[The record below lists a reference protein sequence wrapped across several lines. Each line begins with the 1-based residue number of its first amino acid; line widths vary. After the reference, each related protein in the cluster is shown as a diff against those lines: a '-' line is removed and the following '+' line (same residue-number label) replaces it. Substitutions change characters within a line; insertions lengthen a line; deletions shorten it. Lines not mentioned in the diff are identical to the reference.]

1 MSKHSFQL
9 TYSVYPLHEN
19 EESKES
25 ADKARYLIR
34 NIKGWGMLDKIETT
48 LVGELYLDSLHIS
61 KKREDAEDIVDSVI
75 RDVLHDNGVFQDVK
89 LYASLMVDG
98 LGEHITF
105 KL

>member
-19 EESKES
+19 EES

-34 NIKGWGMLDKIETT
+34 NIKGWRMLNKIETT

-75 RDVLHDNGVFQDVK
+75 RDVLHDNDVFHDVK